1 LNIMKKL
8 LTVLILSL
16 AGAAWADDHEAVN
29 LAAVIF
35 QVISNKIAGFA
46 GYFFIPITAFAL
58 GFIVKKSTGK
68 NWGYVLAGV
77 LLFLQLL
84 MMAIVFFYKNQG

>member
-1 LNIMKKL
+1 MKKL
-8 LTVLILSL
+8 LTVFVLSL
-16 AGAAWADDHEAVN
+16 TGVAWAGDHEAES
-29 LAAVIF
+29 LAADIF

-58 GFIVKKSTGK
+58 GFIIKKSTGK

-84 MMAIVFFYKNQG
+84 MMAIVLFYKNQGG